1 MHTNYKTTTEK
12 LLRYSLGSLLL
23 FVALN
28 AFGGGYYGMSGAEAI
43 PLAWLEGSMLNSY
56 FIPGLILFVCVGGPA
71 FLAGIAVL
79 RKHRI
84 AGKAAFLSGLVI
96 VGWIVVQLVIIGY
109 VSWLQPFILLLAIII
124 VILAL
129 LLLKHVH

>member
-1 MHTNYKTTTEK
+1 MHTSYKTSTEK
-12 LLRYSLGSLLL
+12 QLRYSLGSLLL
-23 FVALN
+23 FVAIN

-43 PLAWLEGSMLNSY
+43 PVAWLDGTVFNSY
-56 FIPGLILFVCVGGPA
+56 FIPGLILFVCVGCLA

-79 RKHRI
+79 RKHRL

-96 VGWIVVQLVIIGY
+96 VGWIVVQLAIIGY

-124 VILAL
+124 LILAL
-129 LLLKHVH
+129 LLLKHAH